1 MKPRPRRLIEGDDA
15 VAQVL
20 RAELERD
27 DDARIV
33 DFNAL
38 RARRARRQAQSQRWV
53 AAAVVLGAAGLFASL
68 IQPQRELSITAE
80 TLPELPQATA
90 QGAERHDVERP
101 ASSPTAPLHA
111 PSEVPAPE
119 SAKKQSS
126 VAATKKTVPDG
137 SRVQA
142 PTDTDCRDVVRSSG
156 YAAGVR
162 CYGDKAEHASG
173 VGAEVAWIERARLES
188 RALGRPNEALETLS
202 TYERRFP
209 SGTLATEARLTKIE
223 LLAAVGRREEAL
235 RAIDDAAPRIPERAG
250 SLHLLGARLALETN
264 DCSLAAQHLDAAV
277 RARAPADRIEALR
290 RSTKCFP
297 AGVRLNEQN

>member
-1 MKPRPRRLIEGDDA
+1 VKPRFPTRLIEGDDA
-15 VAQVL
+15 VARVL

-38 RARRARRQAQSQRWV
+38 RARRARRQVQSQRWL

-68 IQPQRELSITAE
+68 VQPRRELSITAE
-80 TLPELPQATA
+80 TLPERPPATSSS
-90 QGAERHDVERP
+90 EKRPTVEQP
-101 ASSPTAPLHA
+101 ANSLIEPPRA
-111 PSEVPAPE
+111 PSHVPVPE
-119 SAKKQSS
+119 TARRQSA
-126 VAATKKTVPDG
+126 VAATKKNDPGD
-137 SRVQA
+137 SRVQT
-142 PTDTDCRDVVRSSG
+142 PSDTDCRDVVRSSG
-156 YAAGVR
+156 YEAGVR
-162 CYGDKAEHASG
+162 CYGNKAEQASG
-173 VGAEVAWIERARLES
+173 VGAEIAWIERARLES

-209 SGTLATEARLTKIE
+209 TGTLATEASLTKIE

-235 RAIDDAAPRIPERAG
+235 RAIGEAAPRIPERAG

-264 DCSLAAQHLDAAV
+264 DCSLAEQHLDAAV
-277 RARAPADRIEALR
+277 RARAPADRIDALR

-297 AGVRLNEQN
+297 ESASSSE